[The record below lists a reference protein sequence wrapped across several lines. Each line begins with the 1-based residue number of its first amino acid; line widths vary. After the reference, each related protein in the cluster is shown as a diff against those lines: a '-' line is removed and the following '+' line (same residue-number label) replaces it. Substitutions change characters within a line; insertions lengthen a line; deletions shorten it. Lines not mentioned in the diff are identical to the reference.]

1 MPEIFKRTANVL
13 TGKES
18 KFASRIPPPMNLIIG
33 FILSL
38 IFSFITYTYLDKD
51 DKKKGKSPII
61 PSIGV
66 GILTMLMYNTSPTR
80 PTLIFF
86 LIFLFFSSLP
96 DRMPSLIRKILSS
109 RV

>member
-1 MPEIFKRTANVL
+1 MPGIYKRTANVL

-18 KFASRIPPPMNLIIG
+18 KFASPMNLIFG

-66 GILTMLMYNTSPTR
+66 GILTMLMYNMLTR
-80 PTLIFF
+80 PSGITL
-86 LIFLFFSSLP
+86 
-96 DRMPSLIRKILSS
+96 
-109 RV
+109 